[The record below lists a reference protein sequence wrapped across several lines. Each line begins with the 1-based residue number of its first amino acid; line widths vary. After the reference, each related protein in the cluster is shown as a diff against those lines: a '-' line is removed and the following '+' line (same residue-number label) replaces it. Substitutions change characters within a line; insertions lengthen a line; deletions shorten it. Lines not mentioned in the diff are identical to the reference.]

1 MQPQIYV
8 GRTPDTARERIV
20 LRERALRLAHAI
32 QRSPTEGLCAVVFN
46 IAAGANPPLAQI
58 DLLVLRATAVIVGAL
73 RTYAGPID
81 APPGGV
87 WRDRASGQPILEDDG
102 AHPLHRLRQQR
113 DAVQTSLNA
122 AAARLGIAT
131 ADPHPFKHVIGLIIG
146 VPALPADSRI
156 SLDVDD
162 HRDHL
167 KVCSFD
173 ELPGVAA
180 MSHSGV
186 ALSDEAIRA
195 IAMHLFGGRLWF
207 DNNRFLFELAPP
219 RFQLSIHAPGSASS
233 SVPLYEGET
242 IVGRRKSPKE
252 YERRIPICNDE
263 LVSSDHLHIICG
275 DEPNSI
281 VIRDASK
288 NGTWVTPPDGP
299 AEHLRNTERIIPA
312 GTRLRLGMTDIILE
326 RV

>member
-20 LRERALRLAHAI
+20 LRERALALVRAMR
-32 QRSPTEGLCAVVFN
+32 QSPTEGQCAVVFN
-46 IAAGANPPLAQI
+46 ITAGADPPLTRI

-73 RTYAGPID
+73 RTYTGPID
-81 APPGGV
+81 APPGGI
-87 WRDRASGQPILEDDG
+87 WRDRATGQPILEEDG

-113 DAVQTSLNA
+113 DAVQMSLNA
-122 AAARLGIAT
+122 AAVRLGIAS
-131 ADPHPFKHVIGLIIG
+131 AEPHPFRQVTGVIVS

-167 KVCSFD
+167 KVCGFD

-186 ALSDEAIRA
+186 TLSGEAIHT
-195 IAMHLFGGRLWF
+195 IATHLFGGRLWY
-207 DNNRFLFELAPP
+207 DDNRFLFELAPP
-219 RFQLSIHAPGSASS
+219 RFQLFIQAPESAPL

-242 IVGRRKSPKE
+242 IVGRRKSPRGN
-252 YERRIPICNDE
+252 ERRIPILNDE
-263 LVSSDHLHIICG
+263 LVSSDHLSIVSD
-275 DEPNSI
+275 DEPGGV
-281 VIRDASK
+281 VIRDTSK

-299 AEHLRNTERIIPA
+299 TEHLRNTERIIFA
-312 GTRLRLGMTDIILE
+312 GTRLRLGMTDMILE

>member
-1 MQPQIYV
+1 MRPRIYV
-8 GRTPDTARERIV
+8 GRTPDTARERIA
-20 LRERALRLAHAI
+20 LRERALTLARAIRL
-32 QRSPTEGLCAVVFN
+32 SPTEGRCVVVFN
-46 IAAGANPPLAQI
+46 ITAGTDPPLTRI
-58 DLLVLRATAVIVGAL
+58 DLLALRATAVIVGAL

-87 WRDRASGQPILEDDG
+87 WRDRASGQPILEEDG

-113 DAVQTSLNA
+113 DAVQMSLNA

-131 ADPHPFKHVIGLIIG
+131 ATPHPFNQVIGAIIG

-186 ALSDEAIRA
+186 TLSDAVIHT
-195 IAMHLFGGRLWF
+195 IAVHLFGGRLWY
-207 DNNRFLFELAPP
+207 DDNRFLFELAPP
-219 RFQLSIHAPGSASS
+219 RFQLLIQAPESAPL

-242 IVGRRKSPKE
+242 VVGRRKLPKG

-263 LVSSDHLHIICG
+263 LVSSDHLFIICG
-275 DEPNSI
+275 DEPDSI
-281 VIRDASK
+281 IIRDASK

-312 GTRLRLGMTDIILE
+312 GTRLRLGITDMILE

>member
-1 MQPQIYV
+1 MQLRIYI
-8 GRTPDTARERIV
+8 GRTPETARERIV
-20 LRERALRLAHAI
+20 LRERALTLARSAR
-32 QRSPTEGLCAVVFN
+32 QSPTEGTCTVAFN
-46 IAAGANPPLAQI
+46 IAAGAEPPLAQI
-58 DLLVLRATAVIVGAL
+58 DLLILRATAVIVGAL
-73 RTYAGPID
+73 RSYAGPID

-87 WRDRASGQPILEDDG
+87 WRDRASGQPILEADG

-113 DAVQTSLNA
+113 DAVQMSLNA
-122 AAARLGIAT
+122 AAARLGVAT
-131 ADPHPFKHVIGLIIG
+131 ADPRPFKQVTGVLIG

-186 ALSDEAIRA
+186 TLSDEAIHT
-195 IAMHLFGGRLWF
+195 IAASLFGGRVWY
-207 DNNRFLFELAPP
+207 DDRFLFELAPP
-219 RFQLSIHAPGSASS
+219 RFQLSIHTPGSAPV

-242 IVGRRKSPKE
+242 IVGRRRSPKGN
-252 YERRIPICNDE
+252 ERRIPILNDD
-263 LVSSDHLHIICG
+263 LVSSDHLYIICS
-275 DEPNSI
+275 DD
-281 VIRDASK
+281 VQTVAIRDAST

-299 AEHLRNTERIIPA
+299 TEHLRNAERIISA
-312 GTRLRLGMTDIILE
+312 GARLRLGMTDLILE